1 MGKVSAFVVAIDRDR
16 SYANSLN
23 FAFGGEGY
31 VYEHF
36 TDFASAEPLLTDPN
50 CLGAVIGRN
59 LEGTSGLQLAK
70 LLRNEEETARL
81 IIILVAHTYDE
92 YDVIES
98 LDAGVDD
105 YMGKPVSA
113 RELVCRFKA
122 IQRGRSDSSPA
133 KSLNDQIGSLTLKSD
148 NATAIVGGNVLKLTR
163 SEFLILQRLV
173 QSPDRVF
180 SRAQLLSKLT
190 SGGAG
195 DDGHGGRS
203 KSAAPERIID
213 VHIRRIRTELMKYAQ
228 SPVIQTVR
236 GEGYYISEVR
246 SYGSN
251 DLNARVG

>member
-1 MGKVSAFVVAIDRDR
+1 MSKVSAFVVAIDRDR
-16 SYANSLN
+16 SYSNSLDS
-23 FAFGGEGY
+23 AFGGEGY
-31 VYEHF
+31 IYEHF
-36 TDFASAEPLLTDPN
+36 SDFATAEPLLTDPN

-70 LLRNEEETARL
+70 LLRSEKETSKL
-81 IIILVAHTYDE
+81 VIILLAHTYDE

-122 IQRGRSDSSPA
+122 IQRGRSTSSPA
-133 KSLNDQIGSLTLKSD
+133 KSLNDEVGPLILKSD
-148 NATAIVGGNVLKLTR
+148 NATAIVNGNVLKLTR
-163 SEFLILQRLV
+163 SEFEILQRLV

-180 SRAQLLSKLT
+180 SRAQLLSKLK

-195 DDGHGGRS
+195 DDGSAGRS
-203 KSAAPERIID
+203 KSAEPERIID
-213 VHIRRIRTELMKYAQ
+213 VHIRRIRTELMKYTQ

-246 SYGSN
+246 SYRSD
-251 DLNARVG
+251 DLNARGS